1 ELASTESNVG
11 RMKAAGVLVG
21 IGTINDND
29 ARQARLEKQYAGNLV
44 GIAKLPGATG
54 LSWDDAFAAITSKP
68 AEAIGLGNDLG
79 SLKTGAHGDVVI
91 WDG

>member
-1 ELASTESNVG
+1 PQLRMVFVGAAEGWTIAKDLAAAHIPVIASALGDLPVSFEQLAATESNVG

-44 GIAKLPGATG
+44 GIGR
-54 LSWDDAFAAITSKP
+54 
-68 AEAIGLGNDLG
+68 
-79 SLKTGAHGDVVI
+79 V
-91 WDG
+91 